1 MVTNRTY
8 NKNNWTGVQAKRR
21 GRQGSFFLKA
31 YIFVSF
37 NSVVIIIISVLQVKD
52 KVRALLL
59 SLLLVSCIRC
69 EDAAYCY
76 QWGCPM
82 VCVSVGHN
90 HELYRNGW
98 TDWDAV
104 LKCQLKWAQGTMY
117 YMVVQ
122 VSLGEGAFFAPHPP
136 PPMQLLSKF
145 FDLLSLV
152 GIIVRH
158 TTVGNVLLSRAQ
170 LWAQW
175 TYWWYVYIYACMLAG
190 QLVVINGGTET
201 VPSGSAAGDGRATL
215 DLRDSTLFFAGVPK
229 NVYTSRSVT
238 LWIVLAPVTA
248 LEPLLHYSGTGS
260 PG

>member
-1 MVTNRTY
+1 MRDGHIVFQFGTGHEALAVMVTNRTY

-122 VSLGEGAFFAPHPP
+122 VSLGEGAFFAPPSTPTPNAALTYCH
-136 PPMQLLSKF
+136 
-145 FDLLSLV
+145 
-152 GIIVRH
+152 
-158 TTVGNVLLSRAQ
+158 
-170 LWAQW
+170 LW
-175 TYWWYVYIYACMLAG
+175 V
-190 QLVVINGGTET
+190 
-201 VPSGSAAGDGRATL
+201 S
-215 DLRDSTLFFAGVPK
+215 
-229 NVYTSRSVT
+229 
-238 LWIVLAPVTA
+238 
-248 LEPLLHYSGTGS
+248 
-260 PG
+260 